1 MSTKVKILGEQYGVT
16 ITRPFS
22 KEMYAHNSI
31 VADEAKSNIRRAVN
45 NRKWTAEEL
54 NEMTRS
60 ITAYTFGLWTSREEI
75 REEMLKEVDVLQDWW
90 LAQEYPTLVK
100 EGYCKPLKTGF
111 VGFDKSNNL
120 KHTK

>member
-22 KEMYAHNSI
+22 REMYAHNSI
-31 VADEAKSNIRRAVN
+31 VADEAKANIRRAVN
-45 NRKWTAEEL
+45 NSKWTAEEL
-54 NEMTRS
+54 NDMTRS

-75 REEMLKEVDVLQDWW
+75 REEMLAEVDRLQDWW

-111 VGFDKSNNL
+111 VGFDKL
-120 KHTK
+120 